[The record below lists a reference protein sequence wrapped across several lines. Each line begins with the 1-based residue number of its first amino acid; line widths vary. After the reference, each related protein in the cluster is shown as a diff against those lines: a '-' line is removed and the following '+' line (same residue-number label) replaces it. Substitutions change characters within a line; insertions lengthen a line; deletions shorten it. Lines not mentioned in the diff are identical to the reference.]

1 MTKRSFDVR
10 DVLTVTTGMMLSK
23 KGMSGLYDILNYL
36 TGSDLC
42 THQLPRAA
50 EEAEPH
56 IFKQVPELDSLEMK
70 LAVRELLSTLNTTT
84 SKNEAIDNWV
94 LKLINGDYGITVDE
108 MIELEPLPTG
118 AYMSLEPIDELE
130 LMTDNSITF

>member
-10 DVLTVTTGMMLSK
+10 DVLTVTTGCMISK
-23 KGMSGLYDILNYL
+23 EGTSGLYDILNYL
-36 TGSDLC
+36 TQSNLY

-50 EEAEPH
+50 DRCIPH

-70 LAVRELLSTLNTTT
+70 LAVGELMSTLNTTT
-84 SKNEAIDNWV
+84 SKNEAIDSWV
-94 LKLINGDYGITVDE
+94 LRLTNGDYGITVDE